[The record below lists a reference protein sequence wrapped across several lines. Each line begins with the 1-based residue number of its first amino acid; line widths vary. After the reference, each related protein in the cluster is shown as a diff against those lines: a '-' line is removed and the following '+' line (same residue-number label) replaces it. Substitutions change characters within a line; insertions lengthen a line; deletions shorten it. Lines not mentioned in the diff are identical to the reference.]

1 MSSRPENE
9 RTGLPNMRQ
18 PNLKTRVYELLLNM
32 IIDGKYRDNDM
43 LPPERILCEEL
54 GVSRTVIREAIK
66 SLEARGVLQVI
77 HGRGIKVVPITASDI
92 SDALM
97 LYLRRRHR
105 DVSMRDLMDLRYPVE
120 TEIAARAAQKA
131 EPADLRALRE
141 TLERMGRAVR
151 DVEGYIHTDM
161 EFHLKLANITRNI
174 LFITVL
180 ESLLIPLHQT
190 FAETFDEQDNER
202 TFQEHARVSERVE
215 AHDPEGA
222 RAAMRV
228 HLEHTELA
236 LKGRGKI
243 EGS

>member
-1 MSSRPENE
+1 MSSSSENQRP
-9 RTGLPNMRQ
+9 GLPSMRQ

-66 SLEARGVLQVI
+66 SLETRGVVQVI
-77 HGRGIKVVPITASDI
+77 HGRGIRVVPVTASDI
-92 SDALM
+92 SDAQM

-120 TEIAARAAQKA
+120 TEIAARAAQRA
-131 EPADLRALRE
+131 EPADLRDLQA
-141 TLERMGRAVR
+141 TLERMGRSVHEM
-151 DVEGYIHTDM
+151 EGYVHTDM
-161 EFHLKLANITRNI
+161 DFHLKLANITRNI

-180 ESLLIPLHQT
+180 ESLLIPLRKT
-190 FAETFDEQDNER
+190 FEETFEEQDNER
-202 TFQEHARVSERVE
+202 TYEEHVRMSERIA
-215 AHDPEGA
+215 AHDPPGA
-222 RAAMRV
+222 REAMRL
-228 HLEHTELA
+228 HLEHTEQM